1 MIQAIFVIYNG
12 VCLFSRQYGK
22 RYQESQ
28 LLSAFLMAINQLA
41 REVSHKDLK
50 ELVLDEE
57 TFSFSMVNNIL
68 FVYAHDNI
76 KNSDLIKISDK
87 FSSKFLEVFSSEIEN
102 WEGEVSCFEVF
113 NHQADDIVSMK
124 GKSTILEME
133 QFLQDKKIK
142 RLIQKQE
149 RESDG
154 KQILMEMDKFL
165 KSKKKKK

>member
-1 MIQAIFVIYNG
+1 MIQAIFVIYKG

-22 RYQESQ
+22 SYQKTQ
-28 LLSAFLMAINQLA
+28 LLSAFLTAINQLA
-41 REVSHKDLK
+41 IEISHKNLK
-50 ELVLDEE
+50 KLVLDEE

-87 FSSKFLEVFSSEIEN
+87 FSSKFLECFSSEIKN
-102 WEGEVSCFEVF
+102 WEGEVSCFEEF
-113 NHQADDIVSMK
+113 KQQADDIVSMK

-154 KQILMEMDKFL
+154 KEILLEMERFL
-165 KSKKKKK
+165 KSKKQKK

>member
-1 MIQAIFVIYNG
+1 MIQAIFVIYKG

-22 RYQESQ
+22 SYQKTQ
-28 LLSAFLMAINQLA
+28 LLSAFLTAINQLA
-41 REVSHKDLK
+41 IEISHKNLK
-50 ELVLDEE
+50 KLVLDEE
-57 TFSFSMVNNIL
+57 IFSFSMVNNIL
-68 FVYAHDNI
+68 FVYAHDDI
-76 KNSDLIKISDK
+76 KDSALIKISNE
-87 FSSKFLEVFSSEIEN
+87 FSSKFLERFSSEIKN
-102 WEGEVSCFEVF
+102 WEGEISCFEEF
-113 NHQADDIVSMK
+113 QHQADDIVSMK

-154 KQILMEMDKFL
+154 KEVLLEMDKFL

>member
-1 MIQAIFVIYNG
+1 MIQAIFVIYKG

-22 RYQESQ
+22 SYQKTQ
-28 LLSAFLMAINQLA
+28 LLSAFLTAINQLA
-41 REVSHKDLK
+41 IEISHKNLK
-50 ELVLDEE
+50 KLVLDEE
-57 TFSFSMVNNIL
+57 IFSFSMVNNIL
-68 FVYAHDNI
+68 FVYAHDDI
-76 KNSDLIKISDK
+76 KDSELIKISNE
-87 FSSKFLEVFSSEIEN
+87 FSSKFIECFSSEIKD

-113 NHQADDIVSMK
+113 NDQADDIVSMK

-154 KQILMEMDKFL
+154 KEILLEMEKFL
-165 KSKKKKK
+165 KGKKQKK

>member
-1 MIQAIFVIYNG
+1 MIQAIFVIHKG

-22 RYQESQ
+22 SYQQSQ
-28 LLSAFLMAINQLA
+28 LLSAFLTAINQLA
-41 REVSHKDLK
+41 IEISHKNLK
-50 ELVLDEE
+50 KLVLDKE

-68 FVYAHDNI
+68 FVYAHEDI
-76 KNSDLIKISDK
+76 KDSELIKISNE
-87 FSSKFLEVFSSEIEN
+87 FSSKFLECFSSEIKN

-113 NHQADDIVSMK
+113 NHHADDIVSMK

-149 RESDG
+149 READG
-154 KQILMEMDKFL
+154 KEILLEMENFL
-165 KSKKKKK
+165 KSKKQKK

>member
-1 MIQAIFVIYNG
+1 MIQAIFVIYKG

-22 RYQESQ
+22 SYQKTQ
-28 LLSAFLMAINQLA
+28 LLSAFLTAINQLA
-41 REVSHKDLK
+41 IEISHKNLK
-50 ELVLDEE
+50 KLVLDEE
-57 TFSFSMVNNIL
+57 IFSFSMVNNIL

-76 KNSDLIKISDK
+76 KDSELIKISNE
-87 FSSKFLEVFSSEIEN
+87 FSSKFLECFSSEIKN
-102 WEGEVSCFEVF
+102 WEGEISCFEEF
-113 NHQADDIVSMK
+113 KQHADDIVSMK

-149 RESDG
+149 RDSDG
-154 KQILMEMDKFL
+154 KEILLEMDNFL